1 MTESYYNILGIEK
14 NASIDKI
21 KKAYKKLVVKWHPDK
36 NPNNIE
42 EATAKFKE
50 IQEAYEVLKDPKK
63 RQIYDT
69 YGKDGLNN
77 NGLNN
82 NGFDMNDI
90 FGHIFKQQKR
100 EVVPP
105 VKYVIELTLEE
116 LYNGK
121 EIQQEIERYSLCKN
135 CDNTGNADKM
145 NHKCGACKGR
155 GFVVHISS
163 IGPGI
168 MQQTHRPCHV
178 CRGNGK
184 DKNVKKCSKCKGNCV
199 IKEKYVIKTYIN
211 PGMMDGQIIGIK
223 NCGNEI
229 PSDTNTAH
237 KRGLIELIIKELPHP
252 IFKHIEVV
260 NNHSADLCIEF
271 NITLSDALCG
281 FNRTFVHL
289 DKRKLYINEN
299 TVIKDNE
306 IKIIPNEGMP
316 TFNRYR
322 NRNKGDLYI
331 KYCIKYPEN
340 LSNTKK
346 KILYK
351 CLNSKPYKQPI
362 PPQHHE
368 KIQTTSVKIKQSEE
382 YHEGIPQECCEGE
395 QGFPSQYFSCKEG
408 RSPSSHQ
415 ECIIQ

>member
-1 MTESYYNILGIEK
+1 MTESYYDILGIEK
-14 NASIDKI
+14 NASVDKI
-21 KKAYKKLVVKWHPDK
+21 KKAYRKLVVKWHPDK
-36 NPNNIE
+36 NPDNVE
-42 EATAKFKE
+42 EATAKFKG

-63 RQIYDT
+63 RQMYDA

-82 NGFDMNDI
+82 NGFDMDDL
-90 FGHIFKQQKR
+90 FGNMFRRQKR
-100 EVVPP
+100 VVVPP
-105 VKYVIELTLEE
+105 VKCVIKLTLEE

-135 CDNTGNADKM
+135 CNNTGNADKM
-145 NHKCGACKGR
+145 DHKCGVCRGK

-168 MQQTHRPCHV
+168 MQQMRRPCHV

-184 DKNVKKCSKCKGNCV
+184 DKNVKKCDKCKGNCV
-199 IKEKYVIKTYIN
+199 IKEKYVIKMHID
-211 PGMMDGQIIGIK
+211 PGMMGGKIIGIE

-229 PSDTNTAH
+229 PSDVNTEY
-237 KRGLIELIIKELPHP
+237 KRGLVELIIEEIPHP
-252 IFKHIEVV
+252 LFKRGIVV
-260 NNHSADLCIEF
+260 NNHLHPADLCIEF

-281 FNRTFVHL
+281 FNRTFIHL

-299 TVIKDNE
+299 TIIKDNE

-316 TFNRYR
+316 TFDGYSNS

-351 CLNSKPYKQPI
+351 CLNSKPYKRPI
-362 PPQHHE
+362 SPQQHQQ
-368 KIQTTSVKIKQSEE
+368 IQTIKVKIKQNEE
-382 YHEGIPQECCEGE
+382 YHEGNP
-395 QGFPSQYFSCKEG
+395 
-408 RSPSSHQ
+408 Q